1 MQPIH
6 SILGVLNNSCLKL
19 WCFRALQTL
28 ALLGVAGHSDAIF
41 AREGLS
47 GSTKSSSDD
56 GEPSGPDLGPWKVKV
71 PKLFQANGYGL
82 HLRGKYLSLGSDTI
96 TISGRDTTEF
106 VGLLDSRG
114 RIVDLRKVP
123 VTQHLLTGF
132 SAKQFRMAAGVGL
145 GINSSKLVDD
155 RLIPAAVWRQT
166 FDVSYQPSTVG
177 ILLGTG
183 LAAGSVTGAKSDTGS
198 GSAETNGA
206 GTTNRYTS
214 VELRLGGQLG
224 FGLNQWGR
232 NYRWQALAQAG
243 VLLSAHGVA
252 LGDQQS
258 TTNTSGS
265 SSSDTGGSNSDSSN
279 SRGGGAT
286 GVFGGLDI
294 FYVWPVWSIGGRFT
308 ARSESISGRDRGLNG
323 SLNSVS
329 IELLGAGS
337 I

>member
-1 MQPIH
+1 MQPIQ
-6 SILGVLNNSCLKL
+6 SSLGVFNKSGFKL
-19 WCFRALQTL
+19 RCFSALQML
-28 ALLGVAGHSDAIF
+28 ALLSGAWHSDAIY

-123 VTQHLLTGF
+123 ITQHVLTGF
-132 SAKQFRMAAGVGL
+132 SARQFRMAASAGL
-145 GINSSKLVDD
+145 GINAGKLVDD

-166 FDVSYQPSTVG
+166 FDVSYQPSAVG

-198 GSAETNGA
+198 GSAETSGA
-206 GTTNRYTS
+206 GSTNRYTS

-252 LGDQQS
+252 LEI
-258 TTNTSGS
+258 
-265 SSSDTGGSNSDSSN
+265 
-279 SRGGGAT
+279 SRAQRMP
-286 GVFGGLDI
+286 VDPLDL
-294 FYVWPVWSIGGRFT
+294 VDPVPPIT
-308 ARSESISGRDRGLNG
+308 AVVIRIHLIVGEA
-323 SLNSVS
+323 
-329 IELLGAGS
+329 ELLEYSVA
-337 I
+337 

>member
-1 MQPIH
+1 MQPIQ
-6 SILGVLNNSCLKL
+6 SSLGVFNKSGFKL
-19 WCFRALQTL
+19 CCFSALQML
-28 ALLGVAGHSDAIF
+28 ALLGVAVHSDAIF

-47 GSTKSSSDD
+47 GSAKSSSDE

-82 HLRGKYLSLGSDTI
+82 QLRGKYQSLSSDTI
-96 TISGRDTTEF
+96 TISGRGTTEF

-114 RIVDLRKVP
+114 RIIDLRKMP
-123 VTQHLLTGF
+123 ITQHVLTGF
-132 SAKQFRMAAGVGL
+132 SAKQFRMAASAGL
-145 GINSSKLVDD
+145 GINAGKLVDD
-155 RLIPAAVWRQT
+155 RLVPTAVWRQS

-183 LAAGSVTGAKSDTGS
+183 LAAGSVTGAKNDTGS
-198 GSAETNGA
+198 GSTETSGA
-206 GTTNRYTS
+206 GSTNRYTS

-243 VLLSAHGVA
+243 VLFSAHGVA

-294 FYVWPVWSIGGRFT
+294 FYMWPVWSIGGRVT
-308 ARSESISGRDRGLNG
+308 ARSESIAGRDRGLNG